1 MVEVRNRLSIK
12 QKLLAEIER
21 VRKEQPTLVGAPI
34 TDLDTQPQSVS
45 AITAITEELEALNP
59 FPQPLSSA
67 GNLLNGAWL
76 LQYSTAR
83 EIRSLKRLPLG
94 FQVGK
99 IYQTIDMNNASFEN
113 RAWVEHCSGWLS
125 GYVRVTATFEPAKEA
140 EDLLSDQRINVNF
153 QQRFLGIKR
162 ILGIQINWLDP
173 IRVVEARNPVG
184 RIPSLKITYIDETM
198 RIGRG
203 GDDSLFILIRD

>member
-1 MVEVRNRLSIK
+1 MVEVRDRFSIK
-12 QKLLAEIER
+12 QKLLEEIER
-21 VRKEQPTLVGAPI
+21 LGKGKPTLTPI
-34 TDLDTQPQSVS
+34 TDLDIPPQSVS

-59 FPQPLSSA
+59 FPQPLLSA
-67 GNLLNGAWL
+67 KNLLNGAWL

-94 FQVGK
+94 FQVGR
-99 IYQTIDMNNASFEN
+99 IYQTIDMNQASFEN
-113 RAWVEHCSGWLS
+113 RAWVEHRWGGLL

-140 EDLLSDQRINVNF
+140 EDQLSDQRINVNF
-153 QQRFLGIKR
+153 QQRFLGIQR
-162 ILGIQINWLDP
+162 ILGIQSNWLDP
-173 IRVVEARNPVG
+173 MRVVEAKNPVG

-203 GDDSLFILIRD
+203 GDESLFILTRE

>member
-1 MVEVRNRLSIK
+1 MVEIRDRLSIK
-12 QKLLAEIER
+12 QKLLEEIER
-21 VRKEQPTLVGAPI
+21 LGKEKPTLTPI
-34 TDLDTQPQSVS
+34 TDLNIPPQSVS

-59 FPQPLSSA
+59 FPQPLLSA
-67 GNLLNGAWL
+67 EKLLNGAWL

-94 FQVGK
+94 FQVGR
-99 IYQTIDMNNASFEN
+99 IYQIIDMNQASFEN
-113 RAWVEHCSGWLS
+113 RAWVEHRWGGLL

-140 EDLLSDQRINVNF
+140 EDQLSDQRINVNF
-153 QQRFLGIKR
+153 QQRFLGIQR
-162 ILGIQINWLDP
+162 ILGIQTNWLDP
-173 IRVVEARNPVG
+173 MRVVEARNPVG

-203 GDDSLFILIRD
+203 GDESLFILTRE

>member
-1 MVEVRNRLSIK
+1 MVEVRDRLSIK
-12 QKLLAEIER
+12 QKLLEEIER
-21 VRKEQPTLVGAPI
+21 LGKEPNTVTPI
-34 TDLDTQPQSVS
+34 TDLDIPSQSVS

-59 FPQPLSSA
+59 FPQPLLSA
-67 GNLLNGAWL
+67 KNLLNGAWL

-94 FQVGK
+94 FQVGR
-99 IYQTIDMNNASFEN
+99 IYQTIDVNQASFEN
-113 RAWVEHCSGWLS
+113 RAWVEHRWGGLL

-140 EDLLSDQRINVNF
+140 EGQLSDQRINVNF
-153 QQRFLGIKR
+153 QQRFLGIQR
-162 ILGIQINWLDP
+162 ILGIQTNWLDP
-173 IRVVEARNPVG
+173 MRAVEAKNPVG

-203 GDDSLFILIRD
+203 GDESLFILTRE

>member
-1 MVEVRNRLSIK
+1 MVEVRDRLSTK
-12 QKLLAEIER
+12 QKLLEEIER
-21 VRKEQPTLVGAPI
+21 VRNEQSILIGVPI
-34 TDLDTQPQSVS
+34 TDLEIPPESVS
-45 AITAITEELEALNP
+45 TIAAITEELEALTP
-59 FPQPLSSA
+59 FPQPLLSA

-94 FQVGK
+94 FQVSR
-99 IYQTIDMNNASFEN
+99 IYQTIDVNDASFEN
-113 RAWVEHCSGWLS
+113 KAWVRPRWGGLS

-140 EDLLSDQRINVNF
+140 EDRLSDQRINVNF

-162 ILGIQINWLDP
+162 ILGIQTNWLDP
-173 IRVVEARNPVG
+173 MKVVEAKNPIG

-203 GDDSLFILIRD
+203 GDESLFILTRE